1 MFLIASRGLGPATT
15 AAPLQILRYTV
26 QGIGLLLSTWAGKR
40 RVENYEIDKYV
51 YDKQNRTKKLYLFQI
66 SPKMHKSKVCEV
78 KVRCVILTCEA
89 ANSSHCSSLFFF
101 LFCFR
106 QSADRNNP
114 DPMQLLLHLAKILRA
129 GNDPS

>member
-1 MFLIASRGLGPATT
+1 MFLIAARGLGPGTT

-26 QGIGLLLSTWAGKR
+26 QGIRLLLSNWAGKR

-78 KVRCVILTCEA
+78 KV
-89 ANSSHCSSLFFF
+89 
-101 LFCFR
+101 
-106 QSADRNNP
+106 
-114 DPMQLLLHLAKILRA
+114 
-129 GNDPS
+129 